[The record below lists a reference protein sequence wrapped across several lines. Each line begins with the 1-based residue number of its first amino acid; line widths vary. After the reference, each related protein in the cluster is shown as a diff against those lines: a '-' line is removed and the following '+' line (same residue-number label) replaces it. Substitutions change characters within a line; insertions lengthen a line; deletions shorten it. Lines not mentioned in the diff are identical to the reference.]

1 MNEKQEPQEPREPE
15 APGMANSS
23 PLKTPEPETA
33 GTAVT
38 PGLESA
44 AYRSETSEA
53 ADVAEVTIPEWPQPE
68 AAQPDAER
76 QPEAGCAPR
85 RARGRRWRVPG
96 LRLRGART
104 PGLAALVA
112 VALISAMLGGL
123 ITGTLLVN
131 APSMAALL
139 PHWRGGAPSAG
150 LTNTSPGATL
160 VNTSYPSLLEGS
172 AGTVVSVSQKVGPS
186 VVKVTS
192 YGMGRSWYSGRV
204 AREVELGSGSG
215 FIIEASGYIV
225 TNQHVINNATR
236 VEVTLAD
243 QKAIPADI
251 VGQDQIMDIAVLKVN
266 RAGLP
271 PVTLGDSDKLQ
282 VGELAIVIG
291 NPLGLDHTVTA
302 GVISALNRSIEDL
315 GELNYKVIQTDA
327 SINPG
332 NSGGP
337 LVNGACQVVGITSA
351 KVQATGVEGLGFAI
365 PINTAK
371 SIINEL
377 MQKGKIVRPWLGVSV
392 AEADSAVQYGVQL
405 DHGLLIVQA
414 VPGGPAI
421 KAGVKDNDIL
431 LQVDG
436 HNVDTFAKLQAIL
449 AQHRPGDKIRVTVKR
464 GDTQL
469 TITVALEAKS
479 ST

>member
-1 MNEKQEPQEPREPE
+1 MNDSQGPQEPE
-15 APGMANSS
+15 APGMAET
-23 PLKTPEPETA
+23 PQPKTPEPETTGA
-33 GTAVT
+33 AET
-38 PGLESA
+38 PGLQT
-44 AYRSETSEA
+44 ETETETKTETET
-53 ADVAEVTIPEWPQPE
+53 VAEVIPDWPQPE
-68 AAQPDAER
+68 VEHT
-76 QPEAGCAPR
+76 PR
-85 RARGRRWRVPG
+85 RARERKWRIPG
-96 LRLRGART
+96 LRVSGPRK
-104 PGLAALVA
+104 PGLAAIIA

-123 ITGTLLVN
+123 VTGTILVN
-131 APSMAALL
+131 APSLAAAL
-139 PHWRGGAPSAG
+139 PHWRSPAPSLG
-150 LTNTSPGATL
+150 LTNTSTGTTL

-172 AGTVVSVSQKVGPS
+172 SGTVVNVAQKVGPS

-192 YGMGRSWYSGRV
+192 YGMARSFYGRSS
-204 AREVELGSGSG
+204 REVELGSGSG
-215 FIIEASGYIV
+215 FVIDASGYIV
-225 TNQHVINNATR
+225 TNQHVVDGATR
-236 VEVTLAD
+236 VEVSLAD

-251 VGQDQIMDIAVLKVN
+251 VGQDSVMDIAVLKVN
-266 RAGLP
+266 KTGLS
-271 PVTLGDSDKLQ
+271 PVVLGDSDKLQ

-291 NPLGLDHTVTA
+291 NPLGLDHTVTV
-302 GVISALNRSIEDL
+302 GVVSAVNRSVEDL
-315 GELNYKVIQTDA
+315 GGELNYKVIQTDA

-337 LVNGACQVVGITSA
+337 LVNGAGQVVGITSA

-392 AEADSAVQYGVQL
+392 AEADSAAQYGVQL

-421 KAGVKDNDIL
+421 KAGIKDNDIL

-436 HNVDTFAKLQAIL
+436 QNIDTFARLQAIL
-449 AQHRPGDKIRVTVKR
+449 AQHRPGDKVKVTVKR

-469 TITVALEAKS
+469 TITVTLEAKS